1 MANDHLHGTGGF
13 FYNPTCWKLAL
24 MICITKLCGS
34 LVCSKKLAS
43 SSWHYFHQPV
53 DGAMADMAFFE
64 KYTVYAGNRIFIYL
78 YDLQVLHIVSRCIM
92 GYEGANQEPLVAQT
106 SVFEIRTTV
115 TTSVPPA
122 SATLYCLKQRT
133 ERADLR
139 VQESCSGSAF
149 IPSKI
154 RII

>member
-1 MANDHLHGTGGF
+1 
-13 FYNPTCWKLAL
+13 
-24 MICITKLCGS
+24 
-34 LVCSKKLAS
+34 
-43 SSWHYFHQPV
+43 
-53 DGAMADMAFFE
+53 MADMAFFE

-133 ERADLR
+133 EQADLR
-139 VQESCSGSAF
+139 VQESCSRSAF
-149 IPSKI
+149 IPSKN